1 MCFAF
6 FLGFYHSNKYPNM
19 ILIFCLGMGGK
30 DKGPATEIK
39 AGAQTKDADA
49 EYPVTYY

>member
-1 MCFAF
+1 
-6 FLGFYHSNKYPNM
+6 M

-49 EYPVTYY
+49 EYPVTYYYQIDI